1 MEKHEVESSVI
12 GAVGHSRVLEIQF
25 ESGRVYQYYDVPED
39 IYAEML
45 NAPSKGKYF
54 NANIRGKFPY
64 QEIELKKRIAV
75 NANSSSIFPLFS

>member
-12 GAVGHSRVLEIQF
+12 GAVGHSRVLEIEF
-25 ESGRVYQYYDVPED
+25 ESGRVYQYYDVPKR

-45 NAPSKGKYF
+45 SAPSKGKYF

-64 QEIELKKRIAV
+64 QEIELKKRMTSVAEK
-75 NANSSSIFPLFS
+75 